1 MKFLWRWR
9 GKNPSA
15 FQELQLQA
23 ARIADLMSLSP
34 LQARQSLMGCLDDL
48 LGAVYSL
55 MYAAHRGYSDRP
67 QALNAHDLQN
77 VLIRARDM
85 SNGKVRTEGK
95 WTAGFYFNNALF
107 RLAAVYHRA
116 LKIVT
121 GNENSGLNVNDLIVQ
136 AKTKFRQARKQDWSN
151 TKTHH
156 IHREVNNLKHT
167 AEGIFQGRNVTF
179 ADSLGAVDELLTLI
193 EVLR

>member
-9 GKNPSA
+9 GKNRSA
-15 FQELQLQA
+15 FQELRPQA
-23 ARIADLMSLSP
+23 ARIADLMSLPS

-48 LGAVYSL
+48 LGAVYAL
-55 MYAAHRGYSDRP
+55 MYADHRGYSDRP
-67 QALNAHDLQN
+67 QALDAQDIQN

-85 SNGKVRTEGK
+85 SNGRVRTDGK

-121 GNENSGLNVNDLIVQ
+121 GNENTVLHVPQLLPQAQ
-136 AKTKFRQARKQDWSN
+136 AKFQAARNLAWTN
-151 TKTHH
+151 TK
-156 IHREVNNLKHT
+156 IHDIHLEVNNLKHT
-167 AEGIFQGRNVTF
+167 PEGIYAGRDVTF
-179 ADSLGAVDELLTLI
+179 ADSLGAVGELLTLI
-193 EVLR
+193 EVLY